1 MIQYYDFFLAIHLYS
16 IYVTGFLMVFYLF
29 LTQGSFKTEFDF
41 VRRIRL
47 FLPMYNL
54 FLASVLF
61 TGLLL
66 FALKSYE
73 IDFWIGYMIAIWI
86 VVFALSIV
94 QYKSFKK
101 ARKSKKYNSFRM
113 LSFFI
118 LFFELFLGLVPF
130 IF

>member
-86 VVFALSIV
+86 VVFALSII

>member
-16 IYVTGFLMVFYLF
+16 IYVTGFLMLFYLF
-29 LTQGSFKTEFDF
+29 LTQGSFRTEFDF
-41 VRRIRL
+41 VRRIRF

-66 FALKSYE
+66 LALKSYE
-73 IDFWIGYMIAIWI
+73 MDFWIGYMIAVWI
-86 VVFALSIV
+86 VVFALSII

-101 ARKSKKYNSFRM
+101 ARKNKKYNSFRM
-113 LSFFI
+113 LSFFV
-118 LFFELFLGLVPF
+118 LFFELFLGLIPF
-130 IF
+130 IA